1 MSRLKERIE
10 NFNRAFNIY
19 QQAVKEFDWE
29 KILSHMALIQAF
41 EVTCELAW
49 KVLKDYL
56 FENGIFV
63 SLPKQVIKEA
73 FNKNVIKDGQL
84 WIDMIEARN
93 ATSYEYNLEK
103 VSLLLTN
110 MSTIFYKELLN
121 FYNLVNSKEFQN

>member
-10 NFNRAFNIY
+10 NFNKLFNIY
-19 QQAVKEFDWE
+19 QLAVKEFDWE

-56 FENGIFV
+56 FENGISV

-84 WIDMIEARN
+84 
-93 ATSYEYNLEK
+93 
-103 VSLLLTN
+103 
-110 MSTIFYKELLN
+110 FYQKL
-121 FYNLVNSKEFQN
+121 

>member
-1 MSRLKERIE
+1 
-10 NFNRAFNIY
+10 
-19 QQAVKEFDWE
+19 
-29 KILSHMALIQAF
+29 MALIQAF

-56 FENGIFV
+56 FENGISV

-93 ATSYEYNLEK
+93 ATSHEYNLEK

-110 MSTIFYKELLN
+110 MSTIFYKELLD

>member
-10 NFNRAFNIY
+10 NFNKLFNIY

-56 FENGIFV
+56 FENGISV

-93 ATSYEYNLEK
+93 ATSHEYNLEK